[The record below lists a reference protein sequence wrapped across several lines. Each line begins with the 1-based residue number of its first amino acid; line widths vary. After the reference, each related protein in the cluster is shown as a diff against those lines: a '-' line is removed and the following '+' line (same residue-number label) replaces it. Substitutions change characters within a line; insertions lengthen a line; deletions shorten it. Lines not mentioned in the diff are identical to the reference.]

1 VTRHPPPEPLTLR
14 LAYRPPF
21 DWAAMLAFL
30 SARAPSGV
38 EWIRAEEYLR
48 TVRAGD
54 RSGWLRVRQAPDE
67 RVLLVELTHSL
78 APELA
83 GVLTRLGHLFD
94 SSARPDVIAAHLR
107 RDPLL
112 AEAVARR
119 PGLRVPGA
127 FDGFELAT
135 RAVLGQ
141 QVTVKGATTLAGRF
155 AEAFGGQVETPYW
168 ELRRAC
174 PTAER
179 VAAADVGAIASLG
192 ITRARA
198 ATLVTLADEVA
209 SGRLAL
215 DAGGDAAAVV
225 AQLIALPGIGPWTA
239 QYVAMRA
246 LRWADAFP
254 KEDVVLRKRLGGVT
268 AAHAERLSQ
277 PWRPWRSYAVLH
289 LWHACAEASI
299 DSATDSAPEAHA
311 TETRPRRSGGRR
323 SGVPDAHQGAR
334 ARGGPAA
341 RLPSS
346 PTRGPRR

>member
-1 VTRHPPPEPLTLR
+1 VTRHPSPEPLTRR

-21 DWAAMLAFL
+21 DWPGMLTFL
-30 SARAPSGV
+30 SARALRGV

-48 TVRAGD
+48 TVRVGD
-54 RSGWLRVRQAPDE
+54 RPGWLRVRHAPDE
-67 RVLLVELTHSL
+67 RLLLVELTHSL
-78 APELA
+78 APVLP
-83 GVLTRLGHLFD
+83 GVLTRLRHLFD
-94 SSARPDVIAAHLR
+94 LSARPDVIAAHLR
-107 RDPLL
+107 RDTRL
-112 AEAVARR
+112 AEAIARR

-127 FDGFELAT
+127 FDGFELAA

-155 AEAFGGQVETPYW
+155 VEALGEPVETPHG
-168 ELRRAC
+168 ELHRAC

-179 VAAADVGAIASLG
+179 AAAADVGEVASLG
-192 ITRARA
+192 VTRARA
-198 ATLVTLADEVA
+198 ATIVTLAGEMA

-215 DAGGDAAAVV
+215 EAGGDAATAV
-225 AQLIALPGIGPWTA
+225 AQLVALPGIGPWTA
-239 QYVAMRA
+239 QYIAMRA
-246 LRWADAFP
+246 LRWPDAFP

-299 DSATDSAPEAHA
+299 DSATDSAPEARA

-334 ARGGPAA
+334 GGPAA